1 MIVIKPYQDKAIA
14 GLLENA
20 FDILLNPGPRRQKMV
35 FKAPTG
41 SGKTLMM
48 ADFIRRLTLEFPQ
61 RAMGYPRSQVAFVWL
76 APNQLHTQS
85 FERFKRGFES
95 DQTLR
100 PVQFDDVQN
109 HLQPGDVLFLNWQ
122 SVNKENNLYIR
133 ENEDDRTL
141 QQYVNRTIGEGIEL
155 VVILDEA
162 HLFANKGKRAQELLN
177 LLQAKIEIDVSAT
190 PLFDSDYR
198 TVVKRA
204 EVIKAEMIKKQVILN
219 PDLNAIEQSTL
230 GVSLDKYLLTKA
242 IARRQELKEAYQ
254 KLGVA
259 VNPLLLIQL
268 PNDTAT
274 ISSDDLII
282 RNEVTNW
289 LGTQHGITTA
299 NGKLAIWLSDGKDKI
314 NLDGIEAPD
323 NLVEVLLFK
332 QAIALGWD
340 CPRAAVLLI
349 YRKLNAQAF
358 TIQTVGRILRMP
370 QQKHYPIDL
379 LNVGYVYT
387 DLSRDVIQVV
397 ADDVDYIV
405 QNRATR
411 RVDYVDL
418 NLPSAYIESRLIRN
432 RLGAKFRRCLEDVV
446 ENHWNWSIKGD
457 DWQADN
463 LNQIRKVLVETNVD
477 NIEIPVPADVVLT
490 GEIEIARAEHIERFA
505 KTSEEL
511 RVLFRHFCRQNVG
524 GYGPAESTPV
534 LEGALLYIFEKYV
547 GYSAGSGEVKA
558 IKTILYPQNR
568 PHFAE
573 LVEQALARYEE
584 VMQQLAKN
592 KSKQVER
599 YAWDVPVERAYN
611 ELYVAQPI
619 DTHVLQ
625 PFYQYKSASNPEVW
639 FAEFL
644 AEQELNIDWWYKNG
658 EKTKADFAVP
668 YEKADGTASLFYVD
682 FVIRLNN
689 GTVALFD
696 TKTPG
701 SDPEFCAK
709 HNALIGY
716 LETLSQERSKDYIG
730 GVIVPIGAG
739 DDRRWKY
746 SQFRISSATDT
757 TGWSAFFPKEYA

>member
-1 MIVIKPYQDKAIA
+1 MIVLKPYQEKAVS

-20 FDILLNPGPRRQKMV
+20 FDILLNPGSRRQKMV

-48 ADFIRRLTLEFPQ
+48 ADFMRRLTLEFPQ
-61 RAMGYPRSQVAFVWL
+61 RALGYPRSQVAFVWL

-85 FERFKRGFES
+85 FERFRAGFQI

-100 PVQFDDVQN
+100 PVEFDDVQQF
-109 HLQPGDVLFLNWQ
+109 LQPGDVLFLNWQ
-122 SVNKENNLYIR
+122 SVNKEKNVYIR
-133 ENEDDRTL
+133 DNEHDRTL
-141 QQYVNRTIGEGIEL
+141 QQYIHRTIGEGTEL
-155 VVILDEA
+155 IVVLDEA

-177 LLQAKIEIDVSAT
+177 VLQAKIEIDVSAT
-190 PLFDSDYR
+190 AFFDSDNR

-204 EVIKAEMIKKQVILN
+204 DVIKAEMIKKQVLLN
-219 PDLNAIEQSTL
+219 PDLNAVEQVTF
-230 GVSLDKYLLTKA
+230 GVSLDEYLLTKA
-242 IARRQELKEAYQ
+242 LARRQELKASYQ

-274 ISSDDLII
+274 MSSDDLII

-299 NGKLAIWLSDGKDKI
+299 NGKLAVWLSDGKDKV
-314 NLDGIEAPD
+314 NLEGIEAPD

-370 QQKHYPIDL
+370 HQKHYPIDL

-405 QNRATR
+405 QNRAIR
-411 RVDYVDL
+411 RADYIDI
-418 NLPSAYIESRLIRN
+418 NLPSAYMESRLIRN

-446 ENHWNWSIKGD
+446 ENNWKWSIKGD

-463 LNQIRKVLVETNVD
+463 LRRMQQVLVEINVD

-490 GEIEIARAEHIERFA
+490 GEIEVARAEHTERFA

-511 RVLFRHFCRQNVG
+511 RVLFRQFCHQNVG

-534 LEGALLYIFEKYV
+534 LEGALLFVFEKYV

-568 PHFAE
+568 PHFAD
-573 LVEQALARYEE
+573 VIEQVLARYEE
-584 VMQQLAKN
+584 VMQQEAKN

-611 ELYVAQPI
+611 ELYEAK
-619 DTHVLQ
+619 TSESHVLH
-625 PFYQYKSASNPEVW
+625 PFYQYKSASNPEID
-639 FAEFL
+639 FADFL
-644 AEQELNIDWWYKNG
+644 AEQEPNLEWWYKNG

-668 YEKADGTASLFYVD
+668 YQKADGTASLFYVD
-682 FVIRLNN
+682 FVIQLKN
-689 GTVALFD
+689 GTIALFD

-701 SDPEFCAK
+701 SDPDFCAK

-716 LETLSQERSKDYIG
+716 LETLGQERSKAYVG
-730 GVIVPIGAG
+730 GVIVPVGVG
-739 DDRRWKY
+739 DNRRWKY
-746 SQFRISSATDT
+746 SPFRISSATDT